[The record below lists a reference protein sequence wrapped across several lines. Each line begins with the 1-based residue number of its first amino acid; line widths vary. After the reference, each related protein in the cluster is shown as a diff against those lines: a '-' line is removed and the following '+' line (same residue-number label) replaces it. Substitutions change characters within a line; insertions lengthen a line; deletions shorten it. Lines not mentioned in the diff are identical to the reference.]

1 MLWKKS
7 LDVIDLRPYIR
18 TVLSIQYDFLL
29 NLFQTPQSHT
39 QRPLLALRML

>member
-7 LDVIDLRPYIR
+7 LDVIDLH
-18 TVLSIQYDFLL
+18 SIQYDFLL
-29 NLFQTPQSHT
+29 NLFQTHQSHT